1 MRENENNKDI
11 KDLQNEEQQ
20 AINMGDFSRH
30 MVGSLFDEEK
40 TEETS
45 VANTNTPLDNDEESE
60 KQEGIK
66 KAATP
71 PPYRG
76 MKQADPD
83 EEYARYIEAT
93 LRAAREEE
101 ERKAAAKEAAIQH
114 REAQLDE
121 LSSISKKTPE
131 KKANT
136 TPTPLPQPSTPAA
149 PARGQQQAKQREKA
163 TLNMRNI
170 LTLGLFVVLVAF
182 CIFIWQILAISN
194 QLSSANSEIALLRAA
209 PNQEQTL
216 LAENAALN
224 SQVAQLQASI
234 DNYRAI
240 IDNQQ
245 DQISNPDANG
255 GNNETQAG
263 TTQQQTPSGDPYTTR
278 DAQGRRVYTVRPGDT
293 MWNIAQ
299 RTLGDGS
306 RYTEILAAN
315 NMTSP
320 AVVVDS
326 TLIIPER

>member
-20 AINMGDFSRH
+20 AMNMGDFSRH
-30 MVGSLFDEEK
+30 MVGSLFDEET
-40 TEETS
+40 TEAE
-45 VANTNTPLDNDEESE
+45 DEGE

-76 MKQADPD
+76 MKQTDPD

-101 ERKAAAKEAAIQH
+101 ERKTAAKEAAIQH

-121 LSSISKKTPE
+121 LSAISKKAPE
-131 KKANT
+131 KKPN
-136 TPTPLPQPSTPAA
+136 TPTPPPQPSTPAA
-149 PARGQQQAKQREKA
+149 PTRGPQQAKQRGKA

-170 LTLGLFVVLVAF
+170 LTLGLFVVLVVF
-182 CIFIWQILAISN
+182 CIFIWQILAINN

-209 PNQEQTL
+209 PSQEQTL
-216 LAENAALN
+216 LAENATLN

-240 IDNQQ
+240 IDSQQ
-245 DQISNPDANG
+245 NVTYTPDANE
-255 GNNETQAG
+255 GNQAG
-263 TTQQQTPSGDPYTTR
+263 STNQQQTPSGDPYTTR
-278 DAQGRRVYTVRPGDT
+278 DAQGRRVYTVRQGDT

-315 NMTSP
+315 SMTNS